1 MIIKQAKY
9 LTSVVEKDKL
19 LSDNVSEF
27 AFVGRSN
34 VGKSSLIN
42 NLTNKKNLAKTSS
55 NPGLTKMI
63 NYFDINDGEFRF
75 VDLPGYGY
83 HKAGKKNEQMWAK
96 LIEEYLLNS
105 ECLKT
110 VFFLLDCRILPT
122 ELDKIMLKFLIQ
134 TGRNFMIIATKA
146 DKLSKSKQ
154 YLAKKQI
161 AQTLGISEEA
171 IILHSSQTNQ
181 GRENILSYI
190 ENTI

>member
-1 MIIKQAKY
+1 
-9 LTSVVEKDKL
+9 
-19 LSDNVSEF
+19 
-27 AFVGRSN
+27 
-34 VGKSSLIN
+34 
-42 NLTNKKNLAKTSS
+42 
-55 NPGLTKMI
+55 MI

-181 GRENILSYI
+181 GRENILNYI